1 MFKDK
6 SPTKWAILGVLFII
20 ILIGLFVFFG
30 LSARA
35 AGDRFLPIKEIKTP
49 GGISVWV
56 VEDKSLPVIALQ
68 FMFRDSGAANDPE
81 QLQGLARM
89 LSNTMDEG
97 AGDLDSQSFQKALAD
112 HSITLFF
119 NASRDS
125 FDGKL
130 KTLTRHQDKAF
141 DLLAL
146 AMNAP
151 RFDEEPVA
159 RMRDGN
165 LSRIRSSLSNPE
177 WMAARLMNDKA
188 HEGHPYGKNSGGTLS
203 SLTRITPDDLRAFK
217 KTYLTRDRLL
227 IAAAGDIDP
236 ATLGPAIDKAFGMLP
251 ATSDAPPVSDTNV
264 TNGGSIFVYEQPIPQ
279 TIVQVNLPAFDRKD
293 PDYYALQIMNY
304 IYGGGGFGSRLMD
317 KAREQ
322 RGLTYGIY
330 SSVQDYRHADILN
343 ISTSTKNASAKD
355 ILSIIREE
363 MIRMN
368 QEPVSDTE
376 LENAK
381 SFIIGSM
388 PLALSSTDNIAD
400 MVLGLRADDLPIDYL
415 DRFAD
420 YMRAVTAE
428 DIRRVAG
435 RVLKPDTMTTVL
447 VGKPES
453 IEQAEIVKVLPNV
466 Q

>member
-6 SPTKWAILGVLFII
+6 SPKKWALLAALFII
-20 ILIGLFVFFG
+20 VLIGLFVFFG

-35 AGDRFLPIKEIKTP
+35 AGDKFLPIKEIKTP

-68 FMFRDSGAANDPE
+68 FMFRDSGTANDPAE
-81 QLQGLARM
+81 LQGLARM

-97 AGDLDSQSFQKALAD
+97 AGDLDSQSFQKQLAD

-119 NASRDS
+119 NASRDA
-125 FDGKL
+125 FGGNV

-141 DLLAL
+141 ELLAL
-146 AMNAP
+146 AINEP

-188 HEGHPYGKNSGGTLS
+188 HEDHPYGKNSGGTIS
-203 SLTRITPDDLRAFK
+203 SIGRITPDNLRDFK

-227 IAAAGDIDP
+227 IAAAGDINP
-236 ATLGPAIDKAFGMLP
+236 ATLGVAIDKAFGKLP
-251 ATSDAPPVSDTNV
+251 ATSGAAAIADTHV
-264 TNGGSIFVYEQPIPQ
+264 TNGGKVFVYEQAIPQ
-279 TIVQVNLPAFDRKD
+279 TILQATLPAFDRKD
-293 PDYYALQIMNY
+293 KDYYALQMMNY
-304 IYGGGGFGSRLMD
+304 IYGGAGFGSRLMD
-317 KAREQ
+317 TAREK

-330 SSVQDYRHADILN
+330 SSVQDYRHVDVMN
-343 ISTSTKNASAKD
+343 ISTSTKNESAKEM
-355 ILSIIREE
+355 LAIIRDE
-363 MIRMN
+363 MTRM
-368 QEPVSDTE
+368 QKEPVSAKE
-376 LENAK
+376 LEDAK

-388 PLALSSTDNIAD
+388 PLALSSTDAIAE

-420 YMRAVTAE
+420 YMRAVTAD
-428 DIRRVAG
+428 DIQRVAG
-435 RVLKPDTMTTVL
+435 RVLKADTMTTVL
-447 VGKPES
+447 VGKPVN
-453 IEQAEIVKVLPNV
+453 IEQAEIVKELPNV

>member
-6 SPTKWAILGVLFII
+6 SPKKWALLAALFII
-20 ILIGLFVFFG
+20 VLIGLFVFFG

-35 AGDRFLPIKEIKTP
+35 EGDKFLPIKEINTP

-68 FMFRDSGAANDPE
+68 FMFRDSGTANDPAE
-81 QLQGLARM
+81 LQGLARM

-97 AGDLDSQSFQKALAD
+97 AGPLDSQAFQKALAD

-119 NASRDS
+119 NASRDAFGGS
-125 FDGKL
+125 L

-141 DLLAL
+141 ELLAL
-146 AMNAP
+146 AINEP

-159 RMRDGN
+159 RMREGN

-188 HEGHPYGKNSGGTLS
+188 HEGHAYGKNSGGTIS
-203 SLTRITPDDLRAFK
+203 SIARITPDNLREFK
-217 KTYLTRDRLL
+217 KNYLTRDRLL

-236 ATLGPAIDKAFGMLP
+236 ATLGVAIDTAFGKLP
-251 ATSDAPPVSDTNV
+251 ATSSAAAIADTNV
-264 TNGGSIFVYEQPIPQ
+264 TNGGKVFVYEQAIPQ
-279 TIVQVNLPAFDRKD
+279 TVVQATLPAFDRKD
-293 PDYYALQIMNY
+293 DDYYALQMMNY

-317 KAREQ
+317 TAREK

-330 SSVQDYRHADILN
+330 SSVQDYRHVDVMN
-343 ISTSTKNASAKD
+343 ISTSTKNDSAKEM
-355 ILSIIREE
+355 LAIIRDE
-363 MIRMN
+363 MARM
-368 QEPVSDTE
+368 QKEPVSAKE
-376 LENAK
+376 LKDAK

-388 PLALSSTDNIAD
+388 PLALSSTDAIAE

-420 YMRAVTAE
+420 YMRAVTE
-428 DIRRVAG
+428 DDIQRVAG
-435 RVLKPDTMTTVL
+435 RVLKPGAMTTVL
-447 VGKPES
+447 VGKPAG
-453 IEQAEIVKVLPNV
+453 IEQAEIVKELPNV